1 MKKKYIKIIFLLL
14 INLIQNKTIAYSYI
28 TQKKEIKN
36 NIYYYN
42 EYIKTQK
49 LLKQKKYE
57 NAINKLKKIDQR
69 YYKEIYTKQIKI
81 NLIYAYYKNK
91 KLNKAKSTIE
101 KFLKLY
107 PKYEN
112 KDYLIY
118 MNGIINME
126 ISYKKFNNFFILNTD
141 EKDMSLMKISEK
153 NFLNVIK
160 KYPNSIYKKD
170 SEKRLI
176 YIKNQLSKNELLI
189 TKFYF
194 QKKKWKIVINR
205 IKHMI
210 YNYPDTKY
218 TKDALKLMHY
228 ALTKKKLLKETNLIE
243 KIIDINK

>member
-1 MKKKYIKIIFLLL
+1 MKKKYIKIMFLLL
-14 INLIQNKTIAYSYI
+14 ISLIQNKTIAYSHI

-36 NIYYYN
+36 DIYYYN

-57 NAINKLKKIDQR
+57 NAINKLKNLDHE
-69 YYKEIYTKQIKI
+69 YYKEIYTEQTKI

-91 KLNKAKSTIE
+91 KLKKAQSMIK

-118 MNGIINME
+118 INGVINME
-126 ISYKKFNNFFILNTD
+126 ISYKKFNNSFILNIN
-141 EKDMSLMKISEK
+141 EKDMSLMKIARK
-153 NFLNVIK
+153 NFLNIIK

-176 YIKNQLSKNELLI
+176 YIKNQLAKNELLI

-194 QKKKWKIVINR
+194 NKKKWTIVINR

-218 TKDALKLMHY
+218 TKDALTLIHY
-228 ALTKKKLLKETNLIE
+228 ALTKKKLLKETNLIK